1 MSLWVYES
9 VGPWHAKNVVF
20 LFMGLLRVH
29 SVVVV
34 IVGLSTPTPP
44 MQHAPSATRS
54 RTHTHA
60 SPQTPSAESCAE
72 LQQGYMS
79 DLRVSAREGWMRVR
93 RRQAGRE
100 RRARRFSLMC
110 GRRSQNAEVSPRR
123 ELRADDARRD
133 VERVSEHRLCALLLS
148 RQGTEERMRER
159 EEEEGVALTQH
170 VELLLHQALMCKS
183 RVVSTQQLTLSPPS
197 SSHTHSHY
205 DLPFF
210 ASKHLLPNGDSRRKQ
225 QPGACVS
232 MSECVHALY
241 VCVRHRLRGDGG
253 RY

>member
-1 MSLWVYES
+1 
-9 VGPWHAKNVVF
+9 
-20 LFMGLLRVH
+20 
-29 SVVVV
+29 
-34 IVGLSTPTPP
+34 
-44 MQHAPSATRS
+44 
-54 RTHTHA
+54 
-60 SPQTPSAESCAE
+60 
-72 LQQGYMS
+72 MS
-79 DLRVSAREGWMRVR
+79 DLSVSAHEGWMYVR

-100 RRARRFSLMC
+100 RRVRRFFFMC
-110 GRRSQNAEVSPRR
+110 GRRSQNAEVSPQR

-133 VERVSEHRLCALLLS
+133 VERVSEHRLCTPLLS
-148 RQGTEERMRER
+148 RQGTEERMREKEE

-170 VELLLHQALMCKS
+170 VELQLHQALMCKS

-210 ASKHLLPNGDSRRKQ
+210 ASKHLLPNDNSRRKH

-232 MSECVHALY
+232 MFECVHTLCVC